1 MEENGGMQQLL
12 TSQYTSSS
20 GRLIR
25 IWEAGY
31 RSGVS
36 PSENFKVENYVLSNS
51 WKILAYITS

>member
-31 RSGVS
+31 RSGVR
-36 PSENFKVENYVLSNS
+36 LSHDNS
-51 WKILAYITS
+51 LDIIAAS